1 MSSEIRENF
10 LTRVSSTLRRFRT
23 SDKFATTLKDCFL
36 VIPRH
41 RRARRNDFVSAR
53 REQRRPR
60 LACGPAHK
68 PHLSRANV
76 QITGRHAGFWHFST
90 ERQNACSKFVLSTRH
105 CGNPSSSPRMRA
117 LDTALLPLRRKQIP
131 SEREERTFRIA
142 PPPEY
147 DYVKDFLTFL
157 KFSFSTVRRHSV
169 AARTMLY
176 HRYSSESV
184 AVRPTYSIRREK
196 QSPGRVS
203 WDKIIARQTA
213 WTGI

>member
-105 CGNPSSSPRMRA
+105 CGNPSSSPRIRGTYAALSRA
-117 LDTALLPLRRKQIP
+117 RIGHGTFAAAPQTDSFGAGRTDISDCPSPGIWLRQRFFNFFKIFVLDGPTTLRRRP
-131 SEREERTFRIA
+131 NNVV
-142 PPPEY
+142 PPL
-147 DYVKDFLTFL
+147 FL
-157 KFSFSTVRRHSV
+157 R
-169 AARTMLY
+169 
-176 HRYSSESV
+176 
-184 AVRPTYSIRREK
+184 IRRRAPDVFDSQRET
-196 QSPGRVS
+196 
-203 WDKIIARQTA
+203 IAGKSFVR
-213 WTGI
+213 